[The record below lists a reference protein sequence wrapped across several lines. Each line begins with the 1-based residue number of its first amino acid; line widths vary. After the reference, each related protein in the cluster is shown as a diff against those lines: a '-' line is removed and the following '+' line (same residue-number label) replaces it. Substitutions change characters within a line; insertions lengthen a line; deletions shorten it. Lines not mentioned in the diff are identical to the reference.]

1 MVPIELF
8 VAVGDG
14 DSELQFEEP
23 GEHTVT
29 DPEIIY
35 ISNLILN
42 I

>member
-1 MVPIELF
+1 MVPVELL

-14 DSELQFEEP
+14 DSELQLKEP

-29 DPEIIY
+29 DPEFMY